1 MFSTIIQSGAAIKAA
16 TETSSMNALSL
27 GGKDFLSARAVEVAG
42 SPVLPL
48 EVVIVMIGALLV
60 SGFALLLRETR
71 IERRKFKS

>member
-1 MFSTIIQSGAAIKAA
+1 MFSTIIKSGAAIKAA
-16 TETSSMNALSL
+16 AETSSVNALSL
-27 GGKDFLSARAVEVAG
+27 GGKDFLSARAVEVTG

-48 EVVIVMIGALLV
+48 EVVIVMIGGLLV

>member
-16 TETSSMNALSL
+16 AETSSVNALSL

-48 EVVIVMIGALLV
+48 EVVIVMIGGLLV